1 MSTRRIEPGLLNIF
15 RLFIGLEAVGF
26 WLSISFAEILPEQ
39 PGLEFQ
45 SRNYL
50 NLAGSFLL
58 FGYLIWPWLRS
69 RLKHAYLPV
78 GLGIAAVIPM
88 LNDVFNLQFESGRD
102 PFTLMNVIWQTT
114 PLLLVPLVLIAWQYH
129 FETVVWFCFGT
140 AIFDLTTFAIY
151 IGAFDSQIL
160 SFLFAIFMRT
170 ASFIVVGYLVTQLL
184 KTQRQQRKALSQ
196 ANLQLSRHAR
206 ALEELATSH
215 ERNRLA
221 RELHDTLAHTLSGLA
236 VQLEA
241 IITVLNPDQVEV
253 HAMLKKAQATTRNG
267 LSETRRALKDLRAQP
282 LDDLGLGLALTN
294 LARATTNRAG
304 IPVLTDIPTTV
315 TDLPPGVEQMV
326 YRITQESLENIT
338 RHANARHARVRL
350 TCTKSTLRLTIAD
363 DGDGFDISEFE
374 SEENLGIRGMKE
386 RAAAYGGILEVN
398 SGPHH
403 GTTVHLRLEI
413 PHD

>member
-1 MSTRRIEPGLLNIF
+1 MNTRRIEPGLLNIF
-15 RLFIGLEAVGF
+15 RLMASLEAIGF
-26 WLSISFAEILPEQ
+26 WLSLSFAEILPER
-39 PGLEFQ
+39 PGMEFQ

-58 FGYLIWPWLRS
+58 FGYLIWPWLQS
-69 RLKHAYLPV
+69 RLKRAYLPI
-78 GLGIAAVIPM
+78 GLSLAVMIPL
-88 LNDVFNLQFESGRD
+88 LNDFFNLQFESGRD

-140 AIFDLTTFAIY
+140 AVFDLAIFAIY

-170 ASFIVVGYLVTQLL
+170 ASFLVVGYLVTQLL

-241 IITVLNPDQVEV
+241 INTVLDPAQQEV
-253 HAMLKKAQATTRNG
+253 HTMLKKAQETTRNG
-267 LSETRRALKDLRAQP
+267 LSETRRALKDLRAQS

-294 LARATTNRAG
+294 LAQATGGRAG
-304 IPVLTDIPTTV
+304 IPVLTDIPATIAN
-315 TDLPPGVEQMV
+315 LPPGVEQMV

-350 TCTKSTLRLTIAD
+350 TCTESTLRLTIAD
-363 DGDGFDISEFE
+363 DGSGFDITELE
-374 SEENLGIRGMKE
+374 SAENLGIRGMKE
-386 RAAAYGGILEVN
+386 RAAAYGGILEV
-398 SGPHH
+398 SSSPSH
-403 GTTVHLRLEI
+403 GTTIQLTLEI

>member
-1 MSTRRIEPGLLNIF
+1 MNTRRIEPGLLNIF
-15 RLFIGLEAVGF
+15 RLMASLQAIGF
-26 WLSISFAEILPEQ
+26 WLSLSFAEILPER
-39 PGLEFQ
+39 PGMEFQ

-58 FGYLIWPWLRS
+58 FGYLIWPWLHS
-69 RLKHAYLPV
+69 RLKRTYLPI
-78 GLGIAAVIPM
+78 GLSLAVMIPL
-88 LNDVFNLQFESGRD
+88 LNDFFNLQFESGRD

-114 PLLLVPLVLIAWQYH
+114 PLLLVPLVLIAWQYD
-129 FETVVWFCFGT
+129 FESVVWFCFGT
-140 AIFDLTTFAIY
+140 AIFDLAIFAIY

-170 ASFIVVGYLVTQLL
+170 ASFLVVGYLVTQLL

-196 ANLQLSRHAR
+196 ANQQLSRHAR
-206 ALEELATSH
+206 TLEDLATSH

-241 IITVLNPDQVEV
+241 INTVLDPAQQEV
-253 HAMLKKAQATTRNG
+253 HTMLKKAQETTRNG
-267 LSETRRALKDLRAQP
+267 LSETRRALKDLRAQS

-294 LARATTNRAG
+294 LAQATGARSD
-304 IPVLTDIPTTV
+304 IPVLTDIPV
-315 TDLPPGVEQMV
+315 TIGNLPPGVEQMI

-338 RHANARHARVRL
+338 RHADARHARVRL
-350 TCTKSTLRLTIAD
+350 TCSESILRLTIAD
-363 DGDGFDISEFE
+363 DGSGFDITELE
-374 SEENLGIRGMKE
+374 SDENLGILGMKE
-386 RAAAYGGILEVN
+386 RAAAYGGTLEV
-398 SGPHH
+398 SSSPSH
-403 GTTVHLRLEI
+403 GTTIQLTLEI

>member
-1 MSTRRIEPGLLNIF
+1 MNTRHIEPGLLKIF
-15 RLFIGLEAVGF
+15 RLVTGLEAIGF
-26 WLSISFAEILPEQ
+26 WLSISFAEIMPDR

-50 NLAGSFLL
+50 NLAGSILL
-58 FGYLIWPWLRS
+58 FAYLIWPWLHN

-78 GLGIAAVIPM
+78 ALTIAAVIPM

-129 FETVVWFCFGT
+129 IETIVWFCFGT
-140 AIFDLTTFAIY
+140 AVFDLTTFAVY
-151 IGAFDSQIL
+151 IGVFDAQIL

-170 ASFIVVGYLVTQLL
+170 ASFLVVGYLITQLL
-184 KTQRQQRKALSQ
+184 ITQRRQAKALSQ
-196 ANLQLSRHAR
+196 ANQQLSRHAR
-206 ALEELATSH
+206 ALEELAISH

-241 IITVLNPDQVEV
+241 IHTVLSPDQVEV
-253 HAMLKKAQATTRNG
+253 HAMLEKAQTTTRNG

-282 LDDLGLGLALTN
+282 LDDLGLGLALNN
-294 LARATTNRAG
+294 LARATADRAG
-304 IPVLTDIPTTV
+304 IPVLADIPATV
-315 TDLPPGVEQMV
+315 ANLPPGVEQMI

-338 RHANARHARVRL
+338 RHANARHARLRL
-350 TCTKSTLRLTIAD
+350 TCTESTLRLTIAD
-363 DGDGFDISEFE
+363 DGAGFDIIELE
-374 SEENLGIRGMKE
+374 SNENLGIRGMKE
-386 RAAAYGGILEVN
+386 RAAAYGGTLEVN
-398 SGPHH
+398 SNPIH
-403 GTTVHLRLEI
+403 GTTIQLTLEI